1 MMGVTGVF
9 KSTLWLGALI
19 LLVLQSYLLGVGN
32 SQVSIIDNHPQS
44 YYPTQQGQIDSPGR
58 EASSLVMEKISAL
71 ESVDK
76 DINDINN
83 IRMLSRSVVSPT
95 SETNPTN
102 DHEDEQSRIFLTQN
116 SASLPAWF
124 KDYSISHREQRSAL
138 NVTNWKNQ
146 RFLIMRCLDF
156 DEKCGGASD
165 RLQSIPAMLMLANQT
180 GRMFFIKWSRPAPL
194 QEFLVPPTGGL
205 DWTIPDWLDPK
216 FDFRKLPTGRN
227 MKKAESSEHTVTF
240 RLQISGI
247 QKAFYNQH
255 KSANELEYDR
265 VVRDFWDTLFT
276 PSPPVAA
283 LIRQNM
289 NDLHLVPGAYV
300 AAHVRALYTSDAS
313 NNMNLI
319 RNGINCATK
328 LKPGLPVYFASDSSK
343 ATRAALEY
351 GRSKQNANTTATATV
366 VARIADTEP
375 LHIDRGINFL
385 QRSNGWKNVSAA
397 AFYDTFVDLYL
408 LAGSQCLSYGVGGYG
423 LWGSLLSHN
432 SSCSNSHKKEKCGWT
447 DLEAGDIYP

>member
-1 MMGVTGVF
+1 LVAV
-9 KSTLWLGALI
+9 LVVYVAWNYLI
-19 LLVLQSYLLGVGN
+19 L
-32 SQVSIIDNHPQS
+32 
-44 YYPTQQGQIDSPGR
+44 
-58 EASSLVMEKISAL
+58 EASKTL
-71 ESVDK
+71 SVQYADTRAVETTTTSR
-76 DINDINN
+76 INTTYPNDIKTPTRSVVAVETSTTNDHADSQAADTITTATTDTN
-83 IRMLSRSVVSPT
+83 DIKTPSRSVVRA
-95 SETNPTN
+95 ETNTTN
-102 DHEDEQSRIFLTQN
+102 DHEDEDRRHFLTHN
-116 SASLPAWF
+116 STVLPAWF
-124 KDYSISHREQRSAL
+124 KEYSISHRELRAAL

-165 RLQSIPAMLMLANQT
+165 RLQSVPAMLMLANQT
-180 GRMFFIKWSRPAPL
+180 GRMLFIKWSRPAPL
-194 QEFLVPPTGGL
+194 QEFLVPPTGGF
-205 DWTIPDWLDPK
+205 DWTLPDWLDQLL
-216 FDFRKLPTGRN
+216 DFRKLPAAKA
-227 MKKAESSEHTVTF
+227 MKRAESKEQIVTF
-240 RLQISGI
+240 RLQQGSIRA
-247 QKAFYNQH
+247 AFYNQH
-255 KSANELEYDR
+255 KSANELEYNA
-265 VVRDFWDTLFT
+265 VVRGFWDTLFT

-313 NNMNLI
+313 NNTDLI

-351 GRSKQNANTTATATV
+351 GRSKQNDNVTTTATV

-375 LHIDRGINFL
+375 LHIDRGIDFL
-385 QRSNGWKNVSAA
+385 HRSKGWQNVSAT

-432 SSCSNSHKKEKCGWT
+432 SSCSNSHKKEKCDWT
-447 DLEAGDIYP
+447 DL

>member
-1 MMGVTGVF
+1 MTAKRWWALGKRKVVF
-9 KSTLWLGALI
+9 AVLVVYVSCLAKTLEVSMTMPAHYTDTIALDT
-19 LLVLQSYLLGVGN
+19 Y
-32 SQVSIIDNHPQS
+32 D
-44 YYPTQQGQIDSPGR
+44 T
-58 EASSLVMEKISAL
+58 
-71 ESVDK
+71 
-76 DINDINN
+76 NN
-83 IRMLSRSVVSPT
+83 ILKTLSRSVVT
-95 SETNPTN
+95 AETNTTN
-102 DHEDEQSRIFLTQN
+102 DHEDEQSRHFLTQN
-116 SASLPAWF
+116 STSLPDWF
-124 KDYSISHREQRSAL
+124 KEYSISHREQRSAL
-138 NVTNWKNQ
+138 NETNWKNQ

-156 DEKCGGASD
+156 DDKCGGAAD

-205 DWTIPDWLDPK
+205 DWTIPDWLDSQL
-216 FDFRKLPTGRN
+216 DFRKLPARKT
-227 MKKAESSEHTVTF
+227 MKRAESSEHTVTF

-313 NNMNLI
+313 NNTNLI

-351 GRSKQNANTTATATV
+351 GRSKQNANVTATATV

-375 LHIDRGINFL
+375 LHIDRGIDFL
-385 QRSNGWKNVSAA
+385 HKSNGWKNVSVA

-432 SSCSNSHKKEKCGWT
+432 SSCSNSHKKEKCDWT
-447 DLEAGDIYP
+447 DLEAGGMTPQHEIVSS